1 MSAVA
6 FDTYAAVKTLREAG
20 ADEAMAEAI
29 VNTASAAVG
38 AGHDALATKADI
50 ADTRADVAELR
61 ASTKADIVAMKAD
74 VAELRA
80 STKADIAE
88 LRASTKADIADTRAD
103 VAELRASTKADL
115 ATLETRL
122 TNALATKVELQ
133 ATKDD
138 LAAAIASVRG
148 EFGIIRWAVGLNAA
162 FLFVVV
168 VRVFGL
174 I

>member
-38 AGHDALATKADI
+38 AGHDQLATKADLADI
-50 ADTRADVAELR
+50 KADLADTRADVAELR
-61 ASTKADIVAMKAD
+61 ASTKAD
-74 VAELRA
+74 
-80 STKADIAE
+80 
-88 LRASTKADIADTRAD
+88 

-115 ATLETRL
+115 AMLETRL
-122 TNALATKVELQ
+122 TNTLATKAELQ

-138 LAAAIASVRG
+138 LGAAIASVRG
-148 EFGIIRWAVGLNAA
+148 ELGILRWAVGLSAA
-162 FLFVVV
+162 FLFAIV

>member
-6 FDTYAAVKTLREAG
+6 FDTHAAVKTLREAG

-38 AGHDALATKADI
+38 AGHDQLATKADLADI
-50 ADTRADVAELR
+50 KADLADTRADVAELR
-61 ASTKADIVAMKAD
+61 ASTKAEIAELRASMKAD
-74 VAELRA
+74 LAEFRASMKADLAELRA
-80 STKADIAE
+80 STTTE
-88 LRASTKADIADTRAD
+88 LRAAIDP
-103 VAELRASTKADL
+103 LAS
-115 ATLETRL
+115 
-122 TNALATKVELQ
+122 
-133 ATKDD
+133 KDD

-148 EFGIIRWAVGLNAA
+148 ELGIIRWAVGLNAA

>member
-38 AGHDALATKADI
+38 ASHDELATKADLAELRASMK
-50 ADTRADVAELR
+50 ADLAELRASMKADLAELR
-61 ASTKADIVAMKAD
+61 ASTKA
-74 VAELRA
+74 ELRA
-80 STKADIAE
+80 AIDP
-88 LRASTKADIADTRAD
+88 LAS
-103 VAELRASTKADL
+103 
-115 ATLETRL
+115 
-122 TNALATKVELQ
+122 
-133 ATKDD
+133 KDD
-138 LAAAIASVRG
+138 LDAAIAGVRG
-148 EFGIIRWAVGLNAA
+148 ELGIIRWAVGLSAA
-162 FLFVVV
+162 FLFVIV

>member
-20 ADEAMAEAI
+20 A
-29 VNTASAAVG
+29 AVG
-38 AGHDALATKADI
+38 AGHDALATKADL
-50 ADTRADVAELR
+50 AD
-61 ASTKADIVAMKAD
+61 M
-74 VAELRA
+74 
-80 STKADIAE
+80 KADIAE
-88 LRASTKADIADTRAD
+88 LRASTKAEIAELRASMKAD
-103 VAELRASTKADL
+103 LAELRASTTAELRAAIDPL
-115 ATLETRL
+115 AS
-122 TNALATKVELQ
+122 
-133 ATKDD
+133 KDD

-148 EFGIIRWAVGLNAA
+148 EFGIIRWAVGLNVA